1 MYILNFLSFF
11 TDAKGEYF
19 MTKKTA
25 RDFSRVQ
32 IKHIAEQYAS
42 TALDYSAEYFAREY
56 KISENTF
63 YTLLKKAVVESI
75 VDLNTVDY
83 MERKAS
89 GNSAGHAGAAGSI
102 RSLNHYRHLKQKRKI
117 YLPSNKECAKIS
129 TEFANSKLSMS
140 QYSKKMCIASDSDL
154 LKRIVCHS
162 TDKSLLSTQVVKLL
176 QEKNVFVNP
185 KREQKRD

>member
-1 MYILNFLSFF
+1 
-11 TDAKGEYF
+11 

-32 IKHIAEQYAS
+32 IKRIAEQYAS

-63 YTLLKKAVVESI
+63 YTLLEKAVVESI
-75 VDLNTVDY
+75 VDLKTVDY

-102 RSLNHYRHLKQKRKI
+102 RSLNHYRHLKKKRKI
-117 YLPSNKECAKIS
+117 YLPSNKECARIS
-129 TEFANSKLSMS
+129 TEFAKSDLAMS

-154 LKRIVCHS
+154 LKRIIYHS
-162 TDKSLLSTQVVKLL
+162 IDESLLSPALIKLL
-176 QEKNVFVNP
+176 QAKNVF
-185 KREQKRD
+185 

>member
-1 MYILNFLSFF
+1 
-11 TDAKGEYF
+11 

-25 RDFSRVQ
+25 RNFSRVQ
-32 IKHIAEQYAS
+32 IKRIAEQYAS

-89 GNSAGHAGAAGSI
+89 GNSAGHAGISGSI
-102 RSLNHYRHLKQKRKI
+102 RSLSHYRHLKQKRKI
-117 YLPSNKECAKIS
+117 YLPSKKECAKIS
-129 TEFANSKLSMS
+129 TEFAKSNLPMHK
-140 QYSKKMCIASDSDL
+140 YKEKICIASDSDL
-154 LKRIVCHS
+154 LKRIIYHS
-162 TDKSLLSTQVVKLL
+162 IDKNLVSTEVVELL
-176 QEKNVFVNP
+176 QEKNVFSNS

>member
-1 MYILNFLSFF
+1 
-11 TDAKGEYF
+11 

-25 RDFSRVQ
+25 RDFSRIQ
-32 IKHIAEQYAS
+32 IKRIAEQYAS

-56 KISENTF
+56 KISKNTF
-63 YTLLKKAVVESI
+63 YTLLDKAVVESI
-75 VDLNTVDY
+75 VDLKTVDY

-89 GNSAGHAGAAGSI
+89 GNSAGYVGAAGSI

-117 YLPSNKECAKIS
+117 YLPSNKECSRIS

-162 TDKSLLSTQVVKLL
+162 VDKNLLSTSAVQLL
-176 QEKNVFVNP
+176 QAKNVF
-185 KREQKRD
+185 